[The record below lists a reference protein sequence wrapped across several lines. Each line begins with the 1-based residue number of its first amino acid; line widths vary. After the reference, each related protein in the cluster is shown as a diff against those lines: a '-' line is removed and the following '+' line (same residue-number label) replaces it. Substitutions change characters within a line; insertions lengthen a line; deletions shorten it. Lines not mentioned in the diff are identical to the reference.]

1 MSLLLEFRTPQ
12 NPEATSAGTGTN
24 WFFPT
29 TTCLRMQLT
38 AKVERLRGPMGKPRR
53 TPNPPV
59 TQANYRPLGFV
70 ISRSRAPTSELP
82 VNDLLTN
89 PGNSD

>member
-1 MSLLLEFRTPQ
+1 MSLMLEFRTPQ
-12 NPEATSAGTGTN
+12 NPEAMSAGTGTD

-29 TTCLRMQLT
+29 ITCLPMQLT

-59 TQANYRPLGFV
+59 TQANPRPLGFA
-70 ISRSRAPTSELP
+70 IFRSRA
-82 VNDLLTN
+82 
-89 PGNSD
+89 